1 MNSAM
6 RIMNVTPKTLAL
18 VGLYTFCVAGALL
31 NTPRLLLTVMLTLTI
46 LM

>member
-1 MNSAM
+1 MNSAVK
-6 RIMNVTPKTLAL
+6 IMNVTPKTLAL

-31 NTPRLLLTVMLTLTI
+31 NTLGLFLAVMLTLTT